1 MGASYGSFCPVAKA
15 MELLDER
22 WTLLVIRE
30 LISGGRRFNDL
41 RRGLPR
47 MSPSLLSRRLQQLT
61 TAGLV
66 ARHPFGAE
74 VEYALTPAGKELEPI
89 VIALGVWGTRWIPA
103 LGDRDL
109 DPKLLLWDMHRMVDH
124 SAVPPRRTVLWF
136 RFPSA
141 PRPVRDWW
149 LVITPDEADLCDID
163 PGHDIDVTVTADLRC
178 LTDVWRGERTWSS
191 ALRSRELSFEGPESL
206 RRALPGWFK
215 PFPFAA
221 AVQSRGEPAIQACGE
236 PTVQSR
242 GEPAIQ
248 SHEEPAIQGRGEPK
262 PAVG

>member
-22 WTLLVIRE
+22 WTMLVIRE
-30 LISGGRRFNDL
+30 LFSGSRRFNEL

-47 MSPSLLSRRLQQLT
+47 MSPSLLSRRLQQLAA
-61 TAGLV
+61 AGLV
-66 ARHPFGAE
+66 ARQEFGSE
-74 VEYALTPAGKELEPI
+74 VEYELTTAGRELEPI
-89 VIALGVWGTRWIPA
+89 VVALGVWGTRWIPE

-136 RFPSA
+136 RFPA
-141 PRPVRDWW
+141 AARQVRHWW
-149 LVITPDEADLCDID
+149 LVITPDEADVCDFD

-178 LTDVWRGERTWSS
+178 LTDVWRGERTWAS
-191 ALRSRELSFEGPESL
+191 ALRAGEVAFEGPEQL

-215 PFPFAA
+215 PFTFA
-221 AVQSRGEPAIQACGE
+221 GI
-236 PTVQSR
+236 
-242 GEPAIQ
+242 
-248 SHEEPAIQGRGEPK
+248 PK
-262 PAVG
+262 PETPILS